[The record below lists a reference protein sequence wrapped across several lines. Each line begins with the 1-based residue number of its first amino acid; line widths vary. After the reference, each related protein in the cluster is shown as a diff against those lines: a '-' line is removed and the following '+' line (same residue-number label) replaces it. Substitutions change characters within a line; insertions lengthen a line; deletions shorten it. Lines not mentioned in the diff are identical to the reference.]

1 MGADNDSSFQTA
13 VTMNSRAPMYFDQ
26 QVFWEAQAIVM
37 EVRNCSSIAAADVI
51 RKRAATEG
59 QGLNGTARAIVAGGA
74 ANFTEMAQV

>member
-1 MGADNDSSFQTA
+1 
-13 VTMNSRAPMYFDQ
+13 MNSRAPMYFDQ

-37 EVRNCSSIAAADVI
+37 EVRNCSSTAAADVI

-74 ANFTEMAQV
+74 ANFTEMEHV